1 MSAPTPHPRA
11 VSTTDHAGP
20 RVVGVSGDTLRR
32 RFKADPASVP
42 YVYQVG
48 ERYFVS
54 TPKLH
59 AAVHGTETLWS
70 DCQGCWALG
79 SDDNR
84 DQASDEDAERERL
97 ADISHAEHERRAGR

>member
-1 MSAPTPHPRA
+1 MTGPTPHPRA

-20 RVVGVSGDTLRR
+20 RVVGVTGQTLRR
-32 RFKADPASVP
+32 RFRADPASVP

-48 ERYFVS
+48 SRLFVS

-59 AAVHGTETLWS
+59 AEIHGTETAWS

-79 SDDNR
+79 SDD
-84 DQASDEDAERERL
+84 EPTW
-97 ADISHAEHERRAGR
+97 